1 MGKLWSV
8 FVTCR
13 FDVSDFGKRIP
24 ATKPWTMKV
33 ASSSFLSSRYTV
45 PSESL
50 SLLNFARS

>member
-1 MGKLWSV
+1 MGELGVGKLWSV

-50 SLLNFARS
+50 SL